1 MPGTVYLSLADVIAL
16 HALVMV
22 RTGAA
27 RSPLRAE
34 GVLESAVMRPQM
46 AAHYEDA
53 DLIRQ
58 AALLAIGVAQAQA
71 FLDGNKRTAFAACD
85 VFLRMNGY
93 AFRGNPVDMAKQLQA
108 LGERKDDLA
117 AASERFENWL
127 RDHVGSRHSSD
138 PQEA

>member
-1 MPGTVYLSLADVIAL
+1 MPEIVYLSLADVVAL

-46 AAHYEDA
+46 AAHYEGA

-58 AALLAIGVAQAQA
+58 AALLAVGIAQAQA

-85 VFLRMNGY
+85 VFLRMNGC
-93 AFRGNPVDMAKQLQA
+93 AFRGNPVDMAKRLQS
-108 LGERKDDLA
+108 LGERTDDLA
-117 AASERFENWL
+117 AATVRFEGWL
-127 RDHVGSRHSSD
+127 REHVH
-138 PQEA
+138 PLA

>member
-1 MPGTVYLSLADVIAL
+1 MPEIVYLSLADVVAL

-22 RTGAA
+22 RTGVA

-46 AAHYEDA
+46 AAHYEGA

-58 AALLAIGVAQAQA
+58 AALLAVGIAQAQA

-85 VFLRMNGY
+85 VFLRMNGC
-93 AFRGNPVDMAKQLQA
+93 AFRGNPVDMAKRLQS
-108 LGERKDDLA
+108 LGERTDDLA
-117 AASERFENWL
+117 AATVRFEGWL
-127 RDHVGSRHSSD
+127 REHVH
-138 PQEA
+138 PLA